1 LAKVSGTKEF
11 FVHLSDPFNGESVV
25 PLVTSVLR
33 EHQKGQ
39 KLVLVLNQVTSL
51 LKVQNLLKKP
61 EFKAIASDVVM
72 IPVANA
78 ADCEM
83 VVAKLKPETA
93 KYLKHHPLNHMLL
106 RLNGLNHVLWQP
118 DLDPLFTPD
127 HTLITYDKIEGPSQ
141 ETSEFVNK
149 LLDFSRPELFLS

>member
-1 LAKVSGTKEF
+1 
-11 FVHLSDPFNGESVV
+11 
-25 PLVTSVLR
+25 
-33 EHQKGQ
+33 
-39 KLVLVLNQVTSL
+39 
-51 LKVQNLLKKP
+51 
-61 EFKAIASDVVM
+61 M

-83 VVAKLKPETA
+83 VVAKIKPETA

-127 HTLITYDKIEGPSQ
+127 HSLITYDKIESPSQ
-141 ETSEFVNK
+141 ETAVFVNK
-149 LLDFSRPELFLS
+149 LLDFSRPELLLR